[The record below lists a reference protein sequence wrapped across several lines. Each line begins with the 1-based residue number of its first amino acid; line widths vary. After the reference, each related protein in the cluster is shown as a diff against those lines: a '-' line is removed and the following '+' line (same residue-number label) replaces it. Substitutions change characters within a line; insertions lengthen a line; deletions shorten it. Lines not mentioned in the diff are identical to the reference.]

1 MTLDQNKPTWYT
13 DAKKYWDSVPSD
25 VQGMLGGYGSLT
37 DIDARGSTR
46 FIGEFFEK
54 KLLKN
59 NRACDCGAGIGRV
72 SKSFLLQHFDAV
84 DLVEQTE
91 KFLEQAK
98 IDFTD
103 AGQADRV
110 ERYIPLGLQDFT
122 PEQGRYDL
130 IWCQW
135 VLSHLTDKDLI
146 AFFKRCKESLSGGYI
161 CVKEN
166 VCKAGVEYDELD
178 SSCTRSEYIWRG
190 LFETAGLIIV
200 KEAKQNAFPESLYEV
215 KMFLLK

>member
-1 MTLDQNKPTWYT
+1 
-13 DAKKYWDSVPSD
+13 
-25 VQGMLGGYGSLT
+25 ML
-37 DIDARGSTR
+37 
-46 FIGEFFEK
+46 
-54 KLLKN
+54 
-59 NRACDCGAGIGRV
+59 DCGAGIGRV
-72 SKSFLLQHFDAV
+72 SKSFLLNHFNSV

-98 IDFTD
+98 EDFSNSGLSD
-103 AGQADRV
+103 KV

-146 AFFKRCKESLSGGYI
+146 AFFKRCKESLNGGYI

-200 KEAKQNAFPESLYEV
+200 KEAKQHAFPDSLYEV